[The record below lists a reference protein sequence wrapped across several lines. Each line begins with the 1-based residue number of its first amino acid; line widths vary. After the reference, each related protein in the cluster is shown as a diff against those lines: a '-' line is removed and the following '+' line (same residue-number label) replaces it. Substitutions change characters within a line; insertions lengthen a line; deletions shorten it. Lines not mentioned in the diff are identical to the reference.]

1 MELLPYAGSVG
12 ATPAVWVPHP
22 VSNPA
27 AMVHVI
33 VPCACIARPDAWLPI
48 KQPNVAASG
57 VLCLIFRLLQ
67 ELASY
72 HRDVNV
78 NQPILGMYLDH
89 LLPGITS
96 PGNDNNYG
104 SAAMYDVL
112 CLQALSKRIHCG
124 KFVAEAKFRSDKSK
138 YSSLIRAR
146 DAEGIM
152 RTLTNREVELQVRR

>member
-1 MELLPYAGSVG
+1 MGG
-12 ATPAVWVPHP
+12 
-22 VSNPA
+22 
-27 AMVHVI
+27 
-33 VPCACIARPDAWLPI
+33 
-48 KQPNVAASG
+48 KQPHSPDHCITLQDLAA
-57 VLCLIFRLLQ
+57 
-67 ELASY
+67 Y

-89 LLPGITS
+89 LLPGITA

-124 KFVAEAKFRSDKSK
+124 KFVAEAKFRAERGK
-138 YSSLIRAR
+138 YSRLIKAQ

-152 RTLTNREVELQVRR
+152 GTLTNREVELQVRPAGCA